1 MAQLGHPYGDKV
13 KASQRRRLKALGAH
27 AGKPFGNAAMQ
38 QKKSYPKKN
47 AGTEREMTI
56 SGGSGKHRADRM
68 AAGGSVR
75 RHKPHA
81 TTNII
86 ISHAGG
92 RGGFGGGGG
101 AGGRSLPDRPPI
113 GAPIGAGAPPIGAG
127 GVPPIA
133 PRPVGVPVGMP
144 AGAPGLGGGL
154 PVRPPIAPPVA
165 GAGGLPPRPLGMRTG
180 GTVKKRRAGGSL
192 SPTTESEKRDQ
203 HSPGETIPAVRL
215 RHGGGVKK
223 RQLGGLGGGPTP
235 AMMSTLPAQRG
246 QPNISGRGAIPP
258 LSNVA
263 TPMPSAVGRQLQ
275 PAPGTGVGF
284 KKGGKTKKHA
294 RGGHVDEAEDK
305 RLFKKMYKE
314 EEAKEKPEKHAKG
327 GLIGPKYHD
336 QGVGKRKD
344 GGITGLPGEVYRNE
358 GRGEASG
365 RAVANPWGISNPPG
379 AVRKRAA
386 GGFVPSNQ
394 DSKDPGL
401 AGDKYHQQGVGFRK
415 MGGDVGESRGMGPHM
430 PGSAAGGLGRLEK
443 TKMAR
448 SVPAKTES

>member
-1 MAQLGHPYGDKV
+1 
-13 KASQRRRLKALGAH
+13 
-27 AGKPFGNAAMQ
+27 MQ
-38 QKKSYPKKN
+38 
-47 AGTEREMTI
+47 T
-56 SGGSGKHRADRM
+56 
-68 AAGGSVR
+68 
-75 RHKPHA
+75 
-81 TTNII
+81 
-86 ISHAGG
+86 
-92 RGGFGGGGG
+92 
-101 AGGRSLPDRPPI
+101 
-113 GAPIGAGAPPIGAG
+113 G
-127 GVPPIA
+127 GV
-133 PRPVGVPVGMP
+133 
-144 AGAPGLGGGL
+144 
-154 PVRPPIAPPVA
+154 
-165 GAGGLPPRPLGMRTG
+165 
-180 GTVKKRRAGGSL
+180 VKKRRAGGSL

-203 HSPGETIPAVRL
+203 HSPGETIPAERL

-223 RQLGGLGGGPTP
+223 RQLGGLGGAPTP

-263 TPMPSAVGRQLQ
+263 TPMPNAIGQRLQ
-275 PAPGTGVGF
+275 PAPGTSVGF

-294 RGGHVDEAEDK
+294 RGGHVDHADEAEDK

-314 EEAKEKPEKHAKG
+314 EEAKEKPEKRAA
-327 GLIGPKYHD
+327 
-336 QGVGKRKD
+336 

-415 MGGDVGESRGMGPHM
+415 MGGDVGESKGMGPHM

-443 TKMAR
+443 AKMAR